1 MPAPIFHT
9 PEPLL
14 PHVFAHDG
22 HVAAVASAA
31 NISRRTLL
39 NYRKRWPELEDAFKA
54 AKANATDAVESALIK
69 AAKAGEPWAVKYYL
83 STQAKDRGYVVGVD
97 VEAIVREELEAVV
110 TLLEE
115 ELEPDVFRQ
124 VAAVLARKMG

>member
-1 MPAPIFHT
+1 M
-9 PEPLL
+9 
-14 PHVFAHDG
+14 
-22 HVAAVASAA
+22 
-31 NISRRTLL
+31 
-39 NYRKRWPELEDAFKA
+39 
-54 AKANATDAVESALIK
+54 
-69 AAKAGEPWAVKYYL
+69 KYYL